1 MGNIVFYS
9 MFIEWEKQMKCINC
23 IFFVSCKE
31 ADENKQECF
40 KYINKRESRERQEYL
55 LDLKKQVKEMLE
67 D

>member
-1 MGNIVFYS
+1 
-9 MFIEWEKQMKCINC
+9 MKCINC
-23 IFFVSCKE
+23 TFFISCKE
-31 ADENKQECF
+31 ADENKNECF